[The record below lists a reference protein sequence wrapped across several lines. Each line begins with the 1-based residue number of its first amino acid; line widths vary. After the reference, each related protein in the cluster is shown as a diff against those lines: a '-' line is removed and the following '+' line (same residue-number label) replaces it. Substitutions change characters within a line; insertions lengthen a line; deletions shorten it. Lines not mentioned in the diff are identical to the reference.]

1 MGFLYPP
8 TQNTNASNVVNSH
21 VAAVASAAAAA
32 SSANMAAASG
42 ANMMMAGGAFMS
54 PLGSGQ
60 GEIASLPTSMGDEKK
75 KTHASTRAKPISC
88 LAFSPDGNY
97 LAAGEVDISPT
108 IGLEPALIKFFCK
121 SMIDGSST
129 EDFDMGYQGAG
140 VIA

>member
-108 IGLEPALIKFFCK
+108 IRSRTCSDQVFLQIY
-121 SMIDGSST
+121 DRW
-129 EDFDMGYQGAG
+129 
-140 VIA
+140 VINRGF